1 MIVFQIKEYFLQKGL
16 KPSVSALMKM
26 GIAQKSAY
34 NYLSGKA
41 MSIRPDHLYK
51 MCTYLNCTPKEL
63 LRLDLPEDDASLE
76 NHPLKEWAKKPRAFP
91 LQEFQDLTPAQL
103 EAAQAA
109 IRKIIE
115 GE

>member
-1 MIVFQIKEYFLQKGL
+1 MFIFQIKEYFLQKGM
-16 KPSVSALMKM
+16 KPTVSALMRM

-34 NYLSGKA
+34 NYLTGKA

-63 LRLDLPEDDASLE
+63 LRLDLPEDDPSLE
-76 NHPLKEWAKKPRAFP
+76 NNPLKEWAKKPTAFP
-91 LQEFQDLTPAQL
+91 LQDFRDLTPAQL
-103 EAAQAA
+103 VAAQAA
-109 IRKIIE
+109 IRKIID